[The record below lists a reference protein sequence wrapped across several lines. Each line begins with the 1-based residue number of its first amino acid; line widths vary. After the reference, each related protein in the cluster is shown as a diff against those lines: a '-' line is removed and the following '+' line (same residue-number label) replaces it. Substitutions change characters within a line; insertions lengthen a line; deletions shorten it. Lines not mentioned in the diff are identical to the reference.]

1 MGFTLLFI
9 KKMDREKLINEIL
22 NEIDRLKKLVELTGN
37 FKQWGLMN
45 LAIAK
50 HYETLEKLIK

>member
-1 MGFTLLFI
+1 
-9 KKMDREKLINEIL
+9 MDREKLINEIL